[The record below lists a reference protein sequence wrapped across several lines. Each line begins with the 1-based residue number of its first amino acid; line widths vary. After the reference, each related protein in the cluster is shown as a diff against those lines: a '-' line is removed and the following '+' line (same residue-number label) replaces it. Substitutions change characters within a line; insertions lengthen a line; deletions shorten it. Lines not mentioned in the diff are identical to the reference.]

1 MPAPCRAF
9 LATSSALALAAL
21 SRAALV
27 LQAPAAPVVA
37 GEAFALDLIETN
49 PAAAACAAT
58 APESLALAVCDS
70 AGRTGTVTFGAGSAA
85 AHPAALQPGGFR
97 TVTLHGTIPAGFSG
111 LVVLDGSAAGLG
123 RVAVEIAPSV
133 PAGGVAGSQQQP
145 PVPGDAGAGAASA
158 AATDAVS
165 ASVSRPAT
173 ALSRSDL
180 GLSPHEPIYFSAGS
194 KGGLNARFQLSFKFR
209 PIGPSDDRIAGDRFW
224 EDVYV
229 AFTQTSLWDLHSLS
243 KPFTDS
249 SYRPSA
255 FYHRYDTGVELL
267 GARLGYAAGFEHE
280 SNGKGGADSR
290 SINILF
296 ARPTLRWGD
305 ADSWQFVA
313 SPKLYWY
320 LDKEENDDIQRFR
333 GYGDFLFALEH
344 PRSLKLAAMLRAGTS
359 GHGSILVDATYPFA
373 KINDLVPLGFV
384 HGYLHLQFFDGWGES
399 LLHYDERAET
409 QFRVGFMAVR

>member
-1 MPAPCRAF
+1 MLATCRAV
-9 LATSSALALAAL
+9 SAVLLVLALAAV

-27 LQAPAAPVVA
+27 LRTPSAPVAA
-37 GEAFALDLIETN
+37 GGEIELELIETN
-49 PAAAACAAT
+49 PGAAACAAT
-58 APESLALAVCDS
+58 APVAPVLAVRDG
-70 AGRTGTVTFGAGSAA
+70 AGRTAEVAFAA
-85 AHPAALQPGGFR
+85 SPADAKAADIRPGGFR
-97 TVTLHGTIPAGFSG
+97 STTLRGKLPAAFSG
-111 LVVLDGSAAGLG
+111 LVVLDGAAAGLG
-123 RVAVEIAPSV
+123 RAVVEVAPSAVADFPAQSGAGTGVSGAV
-133 PAGGVAGSQQQP
+133 PA
-145 PVPGDAGAGAASA
+145 AASA
-158 AATDAVS
+158 GMPAA
-165 ASVSRPAT
+165 RAT

-180 GLSPHEPIYFSAGS
+180 GLSPHEPIYFSVGS

-224 EDVYV
+224 EDVYI

-249 SYRPSA
+249 SYRPAA

-296 ARPTLRWGD
+296 ARPTLRWGGSD
-305 ADSWQFVA
+305 GWQFVA
-313 SPKLYWY
+313 SPRLYWY

-333 GYGDFLFALEH
+333 GYGDFIFSLEH
-344 PRSLKLAAMLRAGTS
+344 PRSLKLAATLRAGTS
-359 GHGSILVDATYPFA
+359 GHGSLLVDATYPFA
-373 KINDLVPLGFV
+373 KINDLVPLGLV

>member
-1 MPAPCRAF
+1 MFASRRAI
-9 LATSSALALAAL
+9 LATSLVLVFAAF

-27 LQAPAAPVVA
+27 LQAPVAPVVA
-37 GEAFALDLIETN
+37 GEEFALVLTETN
-49 PAAAACAAT
+49 PGAT
-58 APESLALAVCDS
+58 ASVAVAPTSLRLVARDA
-70 AGRTGTVTFGAGSAA
+70 AGRIAEVAFIPVTVDAV
-85 AHPAALQPGGFR
+85 PAVLRPGGFR
-97 TVTLHGTIPAGFSG
+97 TMTLRGRLPAEFAGI
-111 LVVLDGSAAGLG
+111 VVLDAAAAGLG
-123 RVAVEIAPSV
+123 RVAVDTALQSPAAGVAAAQPQTSVSVAADV
-133 PAGGVAGSQQQP
+133 PATAP
-145 PVPGDAGAGAASA
+145 AAGASH
-158 AATDAVS
+158 
-165 ASVSRPAT
+165 AT

-180 GLSPHEPIYFSAGS
+180 GLSPHEPIYFSVGP

-209 PIGPSDDRIAGDRFW
+209 PIGPSDDRIAGERFW
-224 EDVYV
+224 EDVYI

-249 SYRPSA
+249 SYRPAA

-296 ARPTLRWGD
+296 ARPTLRWGEGD
-305 ADSWQFVA
+305 GWQFAA

-333 GYGDFLFALEH
+333 GYGDFLFSLEH
-344 PRSLKLAAMLRAGTS
+344 PRSLKLSATLRAGTS
-359 GHGSILVDATYPFA
+359 GHGSILVDATYPFSR
-373 KINDLVPLGFV
+373 INDFLPLGFV
-384 HGYLHLQFFDGWGES
+384 HGYLHFQFFDGWGES
-399 LLHYDERAET
+399 LLRYDERAET

>member
-37 GEAFALDLIETN
+37 GEEFALELIETN
-49 PAAAACAAT
+49 PGSSARAAAAPAALT
-58 APESLALAVCDS
+58 LDVCDS
-70 AGRTGTVTFGAGSAA
+70 AGRTASATFGAA
-85 AHPAALQPGGFR
+85 PAGAQPATLQPGGFR
-97 TVTLHGTIPAGFSG
+97 TVTLRGKLPASLAG
-111 LVVLDGSAAGLG
+111 LVVLDASSAGLG
-123 RVAVEIAPSV
+123 RVAVEIAQS
-133 PAGGVAGSQQQP
+133 PAPADTVTTGAPQAPTSGSETAP
-145 PVPGDAGAGAASA
+145 ATASS
-158 AATDAVS
+158 TGIS
-165 ASVSRPAT
+165 AT

-180 GLSPHEPIYFSAGS
+180 GLSPHEPIYFSAGAN
-194 KGGLNARFQLSFKFR
+194 GGLNARFQLSFKFR
-209 PIGPSDDRIAGDRFW
+209 PIGPSDDHIAGDRFW
-224 EDVYV
+224 EDVYI

-249 SYRPSA
+249 SYRPAA
-255 FYHRYDTGVELL
+255 FYHRYDAGVELL

-305 ADSWQFVA
+305 ADSWQFVV

-344 PRSLKLAAMLRAGTS
+344 PHSLKLAATLRAGTS
-359 GHGSILVDATYPFA
+359 GRGSILVDATYPFS
-373 KINDLVPLGFV
+373 KINDFLPLGFV
-384 HGYLHLQFFDGWGES
+384 HGYFHLQFFNGWGES

-409 QFRVGFMAVR
+409 QFRAGFMAVR

>member
-9 LATSSALALAAL
+9 LATSFALALAAF

-27 LQAPAAPVVA
+27 LQAPGVPVAA
-37 GEAFALDLIETN
+37 GEPFTLELIETN
-49 PAAAACAAT
+49 PSAAACAVT
-58 APESLALAVCDS
+58 APDSLALAVRDS

-85 AHPAALQPGGFR
+85 AQPAVLQPGGFR
-97 TVTLHGTIPAGFSG
+97 SVTLRGAIPAGFSG
-111 LVVLDGSAAGLG
+111 LVVLDATAAGLG
-123 RVAVEIAPSV
+123 RVAVEVAP
-133 PAGGVAGSQQQP
+133 PAPADGVAEARPQA
-145 PVPGDAGAGAASA
+145 PVSGCAEAGTAGAAA
-158 AATDAVS
+158 AP
-165 ASVSRPAT
+165 ASGARPAT

-180 GLSPHEPIYFSAGS
+180 GLSPHEPIYFSVGS

-249 SYRPSA
+249 SYRPAA

-296 ARPTLRWGD
+296 ARPTLRWGERD
-305 ADSWQFVA
+305 GWQFVA

-333 GYGDFLFALEH
+333 GYGDFLFVLEH
-344 PRSLKLAAMLRAGTS
+344 PRSLKLAATLRAGTF

-373 KINDLVPLGFV
+373 KINDFFPLGLV

>member
-1 MPAPCRAF
+1 MPVPCRPL
-9 LATSSALALAAL
+9 LAIPFALALAAF

-27 LQAPAAPVVA
+27 LQAPVAPVAA
-37 GEAFALDLIETN
+37 GEEFALELIETN

-58 APESLALAVCDS
+58 APDSLALAVRDS
-70 AGRTGTVTFGAGSAA
+70 TGRTGTVTFGAGSAA
-85 AHPAALQPGGFR
+85 ARPATLQSGGFR
-97 TVTLHGTIPAGFSG
+97 TVLLHGTIPDGFSG
-111 LVVLDGSAAGLG
+111 LVVLDGAAAGLG
-123 RVAVEIAPSV
+123 RVAVEVAPSA
-133 PAGGVAGSQQQP
+133 PAGGVAGARPQT
-145 PVPGDAGAGAASA
+145 PVSGDAGAGATGASG
-158 AATDAVS
+158 T
-165 ASVSRPAT
+165 RPAT

-180 GLSPHEPIYFSAGS
+180 GLSPHEPIYFSAGP

-209 PIGPSDDRIAGDRFW
+209 PIGPSDDRIPGERFW

-296 ARPTLRWGD
+296 ARPTLRWGESD
-305 ADSWQFVA
+305 DWQFVA

-320 LDKEENDDIQRFR
+320 LDKEENDDIHRFR
-333 GYGDFLFALEH
+333 GYGDFIFSLEH
-344 PRSLKLAAMLRAGTS
+344 PRSLKLAATLRAGTS
-359 GHGSILVDATYPFA
+359 GHGSLLVDATYPFA
-373 KINDLVPLGFV
+373 KINDLVPLGLV